1 MMSQKEKTWDELLR
15 DYEDRKSRVF
25 AMGGEEQVAR
35 QHQRGK
41 LTARERID
49 RFFDP
54 GTFEEVFT
62 FIKHKE
68 VDFGMGQKE
77 IPSEGVVTG
86 FGKVNGRYV
95 CVFSQ
100 DFTSSGGTMS
110 DFHGMKAS
118 SIIMDHAM
126 KMRVPVVGMMDS
138 GGARLQEGM
147 QAGTLGYGRM
157 LYAHTCA
164 SGSIP
169 QIAMMM
175 GPCGGGQGYLPAM
188 NDIVLMVEG
197 RSNMYI
203 GGPAFVKQSI
213 GEVATIEQLGGSK
226 LHSKVTGICDL
237 EVKDDDECMES
248 TKTIL
253 SYLPSSFESPLPII
267 SPADKP
273 DRRLP
278 QLLDIVPTNMRRPY
292 DMKKVIRE
300 VVDEGSYFEI
310 KREYAKNLL
319 IGFARFNG
327 IPVGLI
333 ANQPMINAGALEV
346 EAATKIARFIRFCDA
361 FNLPLIFLI
370 DNPAYLVGT
379 DQEKRGVIK
388 HGCKNLHAYA
398 EATVPKISVILRKA
412 YAGGY
417 AGMAC
422 KSMKSDATLAWP
434 SAIITI
440 VVPEAAVDVIYPK
453 GKYSDEF
460 RQKATEDYYEK
471 YVGPWFCAGRGLID
485 NVIRPEETRIEIIKH
500 LEACINKKRSE
511 VFPKKHSNIYL

>member
-1 MMSQKEKTWDELLR
+1 MSQKEKSWEAYL
-15 DYEDRKSRVF
+15 EDFEARKAEVF
-25 AMGGEEQVAR
+25 AMGGEKAVAK
-35 QHQRGK
+35 QHERGK
-41 LTARERID
+41 LTARERIAK
-49 RFFDP
+49 FFDP

-68 VDFGMGQKE
+68 VDFGMDKKK

-86 FGKVNGRYV
+86 FGKVDGRYV
-95 CVFSQ
+95 CVWSQ

-118 SIIMDHAM
+118 SIIVDHAM

-147 QAGTLGYGRM
+147 QAGHMGYGRM
-157 LYAHTCA
+157 LNAHTYA

-188 NDIVLMVEG
+188 NDLVLMVEG

-213 GEVATIEQLGGSK
+213 GEIATIEELGGSK
-226 LHSKVTGICDL
+226 MHSRITGICDL
-237 EVKDDDECMES
+237 EVKTDEECIEE
-248 TKTIL
+248 TKKML
-253 SYLPSSFESPLPII
+253 SYLPSSFESGLPIV
-267 SPADKP
+267 SPTDKP
-273 DRRLP
+273 DRKLP
-278 QLLDIVPTNMRRPY
+278 QLLEIVSTNMRKPY
-292 DMKKVIRE
+292 DMKKVIKE
-300 VVDEGSYFEI
+300 VVDEGSFYEI
-310 KREYAKNLL
+310 KREYAKNL
-319 IGFARFNG
+319 IISFARLNG

-333 ANQPMINAGALEV
+333 ANQPMVNAGALEV

-361 FNLPLIFLI
+361 FNLPLIFLV

-379 DQEKRGVIK
+379 DQERKGVIK

-417 AGMAC
+417 AGMST
-422 KSMKSDATLAWP
+422 KTMGGDVVLAWP
-434 SAIITI
+434 CAIITI
-440 VVPEAAVDVIYPK
+440 VVPEAVIDVIYPA
-453 GKYSDEF
+453 GKYDEEF
-460 RQKATEDYYEK
+460 RKKATEDYYEK
-471 YVGPWFCAGRGLID
+471 YINPWFCAGRGLID
-485 NVIRPEETRIEIIKH
+485 NVIRPEDTRVEIIKH
-500 LEACINKKRSE
+500 LEGWLNKTPIDIP
-511 VFPKKHSNIYL
+511 PKKHGNIYL

>member
-1 MMSQKEKTWDELLR
+1 MVQDKSWD
-15 DYEDRKSRVF
+15 DYLKDFEERKAKVF
-25 AMGGEEQVAR
+25 AMGGEKQVAR
-35 QHQRGK
+35 QHERGK

-49 RFFDP
+49 KFFDP
-54 GTFEEVFT
+54 GTFEEVYT

-68 VDFGMGQKE
+68 VDFGMDKKE

-86 FGKVNGRYV
+86 FGKVDGRTV

-100 DFTSSGGTMS
+100 DFTSSAGTMS

-197 RSNMYI
+197 NSNMYI

-213 GEVATIEQLGGSK
+213 GEITTIEELGGSK
-226 LHSKVTGICDL
+226 MHTNVTGICDL
-237 EVKDDDECMES
+237 EVKDDDACIEN
-248 TKTIL
+248 TKSIL
-253 SYLPSSFESPLPII
+253 SYLPSSFESQLPIV
-267 SPADKP
+267 SSADKP

-278 QLLDIVPTNMRRPY
+278 QLLDIVPTNLRRPY

-327 IPVGLI
+327 IPVGII
-333 ANQPMINAGALEV
+333 ANQPMVFAGALEV

-379 DQEKRGVIK
+379 DQEKKGVIK

-434 SAIITI
+434 TAVITI
-440 VVPEAAVDVIYPK
+440 VVPEAVIDVIYPA
-453 GKYSDEF
+453 GKYDEEF
-460 RQKATEDYYEK
+460 RAKATADYYEK
-471 YVGPWFCAGRGLID
+471 YINPWFCAGRGLID
-485 NVIRPEETRIEIIKH
+485 NVIRPEDTRIEIIKH
-500 LEACINKKRSE
+500 LELYLNKTS
-511 VFPKKHSNIYL
+511 VVYPKKHSNIYL

>member
-1 MMSQKEKTWDELLR
+1 MSREVKSWDEYLK
-15 DYEDRKSRVF
+15 DFEERKAKIL
-25 AMGGEEQVAR
+25 AMGGEKAVAR
-35 QHQRGK
+35 QHERGK
-41 LTARERID
+41 LTARERIE

-62 FIKHKE
+62 FLKHKE
-68 VDFGMGQKE
+68 VDFGMDKKE

-86 FGKVNGRYV
+86 FGKVDGRYV
-95 CVFSQ
+95 CVWSQ

-126 KMRVPVVGMMDS
+126 RMRVPVVGMMDS

-147 QAGTLGYGRM
+147 QAGHMGYGRM
-157 LYAHTCA
+157 LNAHTYA

-175 GPCGGGQGYLPAM
+175 GPCGGGQGYVPAM

-197 RSNMYI
+197 KSNMYI
-203 GGPAFVKQSI
+203 GGPVFVKQSI
-213 GEVATIEQLGGSK
+213 GEITTIEELGGSK
-226 LHSKVTGICDL
+226 LHSRVTGICDL
-237 EVKDDDECMES
+237 EVKDDDECIAE
-248 TKTIL
+248 TKKIL
-253 SYLPSSFESPLPII
+253 SYLPSSFESPLPIL
-267 SPADKP
+267 SPTDKP

-278 QLLDIVPTNMRRPY
+278 QLLEIVPTNMRRPY

-300 VVDEGSYFEI
+300 VVDEGSFYEL
-310 KREYAKNLL
+310 KKEYAANLI

-333 ANQPMINAGALEV
+333 ANQPLVRAGALEV
-346 EAATKIARFIRFCDA
+346 EAATKIARHIRFCDA
-361 FNLPLIFLI
+361 FNLPLVFLI

-379 DQEKRGVIK
+379 DQERKGVIK

-417 AGMAC
+417 AGMST
-422 KSMKSDATLAWP
+422 KTMGGDTVLAWP
-434 SAIITI
+434 CAVITI
-440 VVPEAAVDVIYPK
+440 VVPEAVIDVIYPK
-453 GKYSDEF
+453 GKYDEAF
-460 RQKATEDYYEK
+460 RQQALESYYEK

-485 NVIRPEETRIEIIKH
+485 NVIRPEDTRLEIIKH
-500 LEACINKKRSE
+500 LEGLLNKKQIDIP
-511 VFPKKHSNIYL
+511 PKKHGNIYL